1 MGQGAGSVPAAQP
14 VCNVYVC
21 ICVNAH
27 VSMYAY
33 VRACVHFSVCVSVC
47 VCAQKHAGICVEAAL
62 THPQALAYL
71 KCLRRPTCRK
81 HHMLQASHAASMHAN
96 VYLHVRQEA
105 VKQR

>member
-47 VCAQKHAGICVEAAL
+47 VCAHKSMQAFVSRLHSPTRRHLL
-62 THPQALAYL
+62 TLSA
-71 KCLRRPTCRK
+71 
-81 HHMLQASHAASMHAN
+81 
-96 VYLHVRQEA
+96 
-105 VKQR
+105 